1 MFHVYVYAN
10 LPISEN
16 NEQKKYF
23 STLKDNKLKDKID
36 KQQIVCVVNKTPLQK
51 YSPGF
56 L

>member
-1 MFHVYVYAN
+1 MYTFMLICLFQKTMN
-10 LPISEN
+10 
-16 NEQKKYF
+16 KKYF

-36 KQQIVCVVNKTPLQK
+36 KQLIVCVVNKTPLQK